1 MTATQEESQTTGP
14 SDSETKEEVP
24 HYWLRMPAKRDNRH
38 SPTQMVASIL
48 PESQDYD
55 KTCLEE
61 ETNAGRLG
69 QEAGHETEVR
79 SGMPSEDRLGV
90 RQQLSE
96 NQSWCNEDLQMP
108 QMTYPEVRP
117 STPQGVPHPFLRQS
131 TRKRRPAH
139 VFTDP
144 SFGRPTYE
152 PHPTVGAIEAQPL
165 QCLRLVPPTI
175 VSVSYSGCTRNPT
188 PILSHSLVLR

>member
-1 MTATQEESQTTGP
+1 
-14 SDSETKEEVP
+14 
-24 HYWLRMPAKRDNRH
+24 
-38 SPTQMVASIL
+38 MVATIL

-131 TRKRRPAH
+131 TRK
-139 VFTDP
+139 
-144 SFGRPTYE
+144 
-152 PHPTVGAIEAQPL
+152 
-165 QCLRLVPPTI
+165 
-175 VSVSYSGCTRNPT
+175 
-188 PILSHSLVLR
+188 